1 MRQNYKLQNENPLK
15 QWTNEITGVINT
27 RLNAAEKDG
36 QHTNKIDPN
45 LRTYFVKRDGIA
57 NDFGEGNPG
66 GLAIAQGTGTHFRN
80 LGKAD
85 DEGGKNGELDTGYL
99 EERQFKHNN
108 GKAQHNQKRQYRI
121 YGTKQNNSILK
132 ELFKTPR
139 QLMIR

>member
-27 RLNAAEKDG
+27 RQNAAETDG

-66 GLAIAQGTGTHFRN
+66 GLAIDAIA
-80 LGKAD
+80 GK
-85 DEGGKNGELDTGYL
+85 
-99 EERQFKHNN
+99 
-108 GKAQHNQKRQYRI
+108 
-121 YGTKQNNSILK
+121 
-132 ELFKTPR
+132 
-139 QLMIR
+139 